1 MYKIIGLNIF
11 DFQTW
16 TSIRFYTQKIKKVPI
31 QKAKNSSHPTHIS
44 CLKYIAIV
52 FFKTNEILKYK
63 FVCSEYVDEMPNS
76 LNYESGATLPYTG

>member
-1 MYKIIGLNIF
+1 MNKHQIF
-11 DFQTW
+11 YAKD
-16 TSIRFYTQKIKKVPI
+16 KKSTYS
-31 QKAKNSSHPTHIS
+31 KAKDSSHLTHIS
-44 CLKYIAIV
+44 SLKYIAIV